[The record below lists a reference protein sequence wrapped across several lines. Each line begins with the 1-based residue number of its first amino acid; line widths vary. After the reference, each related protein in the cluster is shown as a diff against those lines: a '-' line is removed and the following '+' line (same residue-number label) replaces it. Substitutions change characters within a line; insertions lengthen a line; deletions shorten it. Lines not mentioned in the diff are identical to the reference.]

1 MTTAPQIPSHI
12 RFMMAAVQDRALD
25 LGLTGHTGARAELD
39 IGADYAVFELVT
51 RPGHI
56 EGSRQ
61 KRQRITAQL
70 ECVLGMQDHTPL
82 DEAMAEARQQMAAML
97 DHLNT
102 LIDQAAAE
110 EVPA

>member
-12 RFMMAAVQDRALD
+12 RFMMAAVQDRAMD
-25 LGLTGHTGARAELD
+25 LGILGHTGVKAELD
-39 IGADYAVFELVT
+39 IGDTYAVFELIT
-51 RPGHI
+51 RPGHVV
-56 EGSRQ
+56 GDLR

-102 LIDQAAAE
+102 LIDQE
-110 EVPA
+110 LPA